1 MRMGALSAL
10 CRQLC
15 RFSAVRCRDTLLARI
30 VVRVRITVRCFP
42 RVLLFRGLLSQ
53 RGTVWR
59 MPSEQMQ
66 STVRVFPAMGHS
78 DKWGCED

>member
-15 RFSAVRCRDTLLARI
+15 RFSAVRCRDTSLACI